1 MNAEKMKQQLITFYS
16 DTFAKSLKV
25 RKAKKNVI
33 LYMTKPERKVIAR
46 FDIGFSGPST
56 NETTVNL
63 AMRMADACKDAVIGH
78 LIDAEMAKLDD
89 AKEQIEVVVPP
100 LDQPAIVVT
109 GSPSKV
115 SFVQAQARAEADRE
129 QHVSASLEQV
139 TEQKLEKPKDPLSLF
154 LGQ

>member
-46 FDIGFSGPST
+46 FDIGFSGQSI

-78 LIDAEMAKLDD
+78 LIDAEMAKLED
-89 AKEQIEVVVPP
+89 AKEKIETVVPP
-100 LDQPAIVVT
+100 LDQPAIE
-109 GSPSKV
+109 
-115 SFVQAQARAEADRE
+115 QAPMAAVKAKELTKEA
-129 QHVSASLEQV
+129 A
-139 TEQKLEKPKDPLSLF
+139 KDPLSLF

>member
-46 FDIGFSGPST
+46 FDIGFSGPSV

-78 LIDAEMAKLDD
+78 LIDAEMAKLED
-89 AKEQIEVVVPP
+89 AKEKIEPVMPP
-100 LDQPAIVVT
+100 LDQPAVT
-109 GSPSKV
+109 GSVSKV
-115 SFVQAQARAEADRE
+115 SYIQVVERGEAAR
-129 QHVSASLEQV
+129 QQV
-139 TEQKLEKPKDPLSLF
+139 TAEPMEATKREPKEEAKDPLSLF

>member
-46 FDIGFSGPST
+46 FDIGFSGPSA

-78 LIDAEMAKLDD
+78 LIDAEMAKLED
-89 AKEQIEVVVPP
+89 AKEKIEPVVPP
-100 LDQPAIVVT
+100 LDQPAIE
-109 GSPSKV
+109 
-115 SFVQAQARAEADRE
+115 QAPMAAVKAKELAKEA
-129 QHVSASLEQV
+129 A
-139 TEQKLEKPKDPLSLF
+139 KDPLSLF